1 MTEEGRT
8 FSSKKRKQEK
18 KKKEKKLRIFFS
30 KHKIYLVL
38 VLAKLV
44 LY

>member
-8 FSSKKRKQEK
+8 FSSKKSKQEK
-18 KKKEKKLRIFFS
+18 KKGKKVEIFFS